1 MLAGGMC
8 SHKGQSYPRWR
19 PRCWTALTP
28 SALQTHTHTHNDHT
42 PPVRCAGTGCYSEIH
57 TRVSS
62 AGGPLRGHAVP
73 LQVCVRH
80 GQQVVVAHVAADSWL
95 GVEEPARVVS
105 WDGDSHVIVGR
116 RETLLDT
123 QELVNIRRW
132 KQESSGLDGVCVS
145 LHRFSVC

>member
-1 MLAGGMC
+1 MAECVDINVIPTVETTVLDSSEPISPAD
-8 SHKGQSYPRWR
+8 
-19 PRCWTALTP
+19 
-28 SALQTHTHTHNDHT
+28 THTHTHDHT
-42 PPVRCAGTGCYSEIH
+42 PPVRFAGIGCYSEIH
-57 TRVSS
+57 TCVSS

-80 GQQVVVAHVAADSWL
+80 GQQVVVANAAADSWL

-105 WDGDSHVIVGR
+105 WDGDSNVIVGR

-123 QELVNIRRW
+123 QEQINIKRW
-132 KQESSGLDGVCVS
+132 QKEPSGLDGVCVS